1 MSFFSRNT
9 FSRSYARPGKRG
21 ALVFGEDS
29 SSEAAKKTFL
39 NATDSCDAI
48 VVGAGSGLSTAAG
61 FTYSGQ
67 RFDHNFADFRKT
79 YGITDM
85 YSGGFHPFPDYETYW
100 AWWSRHILIN
110 RYDVDAGKPYLNLL
124 QLLEGKERFVITTN
138 VDHQFQ
144 IARFQKERLFY
155 TQGDYGLIQCA
166 RNCSGEVHD
175 AEALVRE
182 MAETQKDMRIPSD
195 LVPRCPRCGAHMIP
209 NLRIDGNFCEPAG
222 WHAATERYGSFMES
236 HRNDRV
242 VYLELGVGG
251 NTPVIIKYP
260 FWNAVADNP
269 LSTYVCVNLGESYAP
284 SALAKRSILVD
295 GDIAAFLDRTP
306 SATEHSDAT
315 HDGECCE

>member
-124 QLLEGKERFVITTN
+124 QLLEGKEHFVITTN

-166 RNCSGEVHD
+166 RNCSGKFMMPKRLYAKWRKPRKTCASPAILFPD
-175 AEALVRE
+175 A
-182 MAETQKDMRIPSD
+182 
-195 LVPRCPRCGAHMIP
+195 
-209 NLRIDGNFCEPAG
+209 
-222 WHAATERYGSFMES
+222 HAA
-236 HRNDRV
+236 V
-242 VYLELGVGG
+242 
-251 NTPVIIKYP
+251 PI
-260 FWNAVADNP
+260 
-269 LSTYVCVNLGESYAP
+269 
-284 SALAKRSILVD
+284 
-295 GDIAAFLDRTP
+295 
-306 SATEHSDAT
+306 
-315 HDGECCE
+315 